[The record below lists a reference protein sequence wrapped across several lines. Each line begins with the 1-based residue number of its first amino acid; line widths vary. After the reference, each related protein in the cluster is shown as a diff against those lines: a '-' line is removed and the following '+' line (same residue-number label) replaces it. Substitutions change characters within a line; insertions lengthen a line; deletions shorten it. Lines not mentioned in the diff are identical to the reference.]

1 MPDQGYSVDQAKEW
15 FTTAYDLTV
24 AMDAIKRESVNGH
37 LFLNPPLS
45 PEQIT
50 QRQAILGI
58 AHAVIDS
65 ARKRALENFHLIQ
78 HSETCEKTSAVGS

>member
-1 MPDQGYSVDQAKEW
+1 MPDGYSVDQAKEW
-15 FTTAYDLTV
+15 FTTASDLTT
-24 AMDAIKRESVNGH
+24 AADAIKRESVNGH

-45 PEQIT
+45 PEQVK
-50 QRQAILGI
+50 QRQAVLGI

-65 ARKRALENFHLIQ
+65 ARKRALENFHSLQ